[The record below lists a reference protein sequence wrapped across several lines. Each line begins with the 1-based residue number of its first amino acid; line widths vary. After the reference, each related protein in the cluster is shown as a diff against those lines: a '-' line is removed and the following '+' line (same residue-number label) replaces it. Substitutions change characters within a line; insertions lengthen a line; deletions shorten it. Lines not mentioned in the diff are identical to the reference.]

1 MFLLFPF
8 WRIFLQIQ
16 TIFSRH
22 NIEILELTESVL
34 LKNDLQGPLPFRRLE
49 VFIHVC
55 NHFQFVGEEERLPWQ
70 GWPSEGQP
78 QLVHCLPLPALPPA
92 LLVLFCSTALLVLCK
107 SSAIFT
113 SALLYSA
120 RTYSCIG
127 IQYKYTWCLSIL
139 VHHHTSMKACKKY
152 VKCA

>member
-8 WRIFLQIQ
+8 WRIFLQIKKK
-16 TIFSRH
+16 ISRH
-22 NIEILELTESVL
+22 SIEILELTESVH
-34 LKNDLQGPLPFRRLE
+34 LKNYLQGPFPFRWLE
-49 VFIHVC
+49 IFTHVHK
-55 NHFQFVGEEERLPWQ
+55 HFQFVGEEERLPWQ

-78 QLVHCLPLPALPPA
+78 QLVHCLLLPALLPA
-92 LLVLFCSTALLVLCK
+92 LLVLFCSTAVLVLCK

-120 RTYSCIG
+120 RAYSCIG
-127 IQYKYTWCLSIL
+127 IQYKCTWYLSIL
-139 VHHHTSMKACKKY
+139 VHHRTMKACKKY